1 MTIPRNGSML
11 ITLWVLNRE
20 NESIEEINSF
30 GITELISI
38 DSKNF
43 NEELWNKFILQRNK
57 LW

>member
-1 MTIPRNGSML
+1 MTISRNGSML

-20 NESIEEINSF
+20 NESIEKIISF
-30 GITELISI
+30 EITELISI

-43 NEELWNKFILQRNK
+43 NEELWNKFVLQRNK